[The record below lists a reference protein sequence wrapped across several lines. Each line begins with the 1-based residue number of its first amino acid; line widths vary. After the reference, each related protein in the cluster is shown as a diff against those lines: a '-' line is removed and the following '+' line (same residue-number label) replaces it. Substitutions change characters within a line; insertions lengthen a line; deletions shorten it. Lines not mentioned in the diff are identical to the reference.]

1 MAKKLRTGFE
11 LPFSNIGSNTYKDI
25 ISSDSYVSNGL
36 FDGSFQVTSGTQHE
50 SSINKSSL
58 SFRFKYNT
66 SGRSLQNT
74 RGTYAEAATSAFLP
88 SINPSK
94 VSLGLYCNFHFKP
107 SIASNIF
114 QKYIYLDDGSDRYF
128 GYIDNSGT
136 NTVVKISKNGV
147 DVASQDIGLKLVSNT
162 WYNCLTS
169 VNDAGLI
176 TLQINGA
183 TAVTYASS
191 VTFSS
196 WTKIGIAMCDAPYQ
210 GIDDLA
216 INDGSGSSDNTTPN
230 SIKAFNFFD
239 QATLDSQTGFS
250 TVGGST
256 ILANLTDGDDTTRV
270 SAEDDL
276 SEINFSLPTLSASGM
291 SETASNFTKISA
303 INVYAKQIESTKA
316 NSVLKAKVT
325 DATSSANREES
336 ITIPLT
342 VANDSKTMFDDG
354 SADWSLSNLD
364 AGNLKFK
371 LTLDKP

>member
-36 FDGSFQVTSGTQHE
+36 FDGSFQVLSGTQHE
-50 SSINKSSL
+50 SSINKTAL

-74 RGTYAEAATSAFLP
+74 RGTYAEAATNGFLP
-88 SINPSK
+88 SINISK
-94 VSLGLYCNFHFKP
+94 VSLGLYCNFHFRP
-107 SIASNIF
+107 SIHSNVF

-136 NTVVKISKNGV
+136 NTVAKISKNGV
-147 DVASQDIGLKLVSNT
+147 DVASQDIGSKLVSST

-169 VNDAGLI
+169 VNNAGLI

-196 WTKIGIAMCDAPYQ
+196 WTKLGIAQCDAPYQ

-230 SIKAFNFFD
+230 AIKAFNFFD

-250 TVGGST
+250 TVGGSR
-256 ILANLTDGDDTTRV
+256 I
-270 SAEDDL
+270 
-276 SEINFSLPTLSASGM
+276 
-291 SETASNFTKISA
+291 
-303 INVYAKQIESTKA
+303 
-316 NSVLKAKVT
+316 
-325 DATSSANREES
+325 
-336 ITIPLT
+336 
-342 VANDSKTMFDDG
+342 
-354 SADWSLSNLD
+354 
-364 AGNLKFK
+364 
-371 LTLDKP
+371 

>member
-1 MAKKLRTGFE
+1 MANKLRTGFE

-25 ISSDSYVSNGL
+25 ISTDSYVSNGL

-50 SSINKSSL
+50 SSINKTAL

-88 SINPSK
+88 SINISK
-94 VSLGLYCNFHFKP
+94 VSLGLYCNFYFRP

-136 NTVVKISKNGV
+136 NTVAKISKNGV
-147 DVASQDIGLKLVSNT
+147 DVASQDIGSKLVSST

-169 VNDAGLI
+169 VNNAGLI

-196 WTKIGIAMCDAPYQ
+196 WTKLGIAQCDAPYQ
-210 GIDDLA
+210 GIDDIA
-216 INDGSGSSDNTTPN
+216 INDGSGASDNTTPN

-239 QATLDSQTGFS
+239 SATLNSNSGFS
-250 TVGGST
+250 QVGGSGV
-256 ILANLTDGDDTTRV
+256 LANLQDGDDATRV
-270 SAEDDL
+270 SAEADL
-276 SEINFSLPTLSASGM
+276 SNLDFSLPSLSGSGM
-291 SETASNFTKISA
+291 SETTSNFSGIEG
-303 INVYAKQIESTKA
+303 INVYARQIEATKA

-325 DATSSANREES
+325 DVTSSANREE
-336 ITIPLT
+336 TIALPLT
-342 VANDSKTMFDDG
+342 VSNNSVTMENDGAS
-354 SADWSLSNLD
+354 DWSLANLD
-364 AGNLKFK
+364 AGNMDLKITF
-371 LTLDKP
+371 DKP